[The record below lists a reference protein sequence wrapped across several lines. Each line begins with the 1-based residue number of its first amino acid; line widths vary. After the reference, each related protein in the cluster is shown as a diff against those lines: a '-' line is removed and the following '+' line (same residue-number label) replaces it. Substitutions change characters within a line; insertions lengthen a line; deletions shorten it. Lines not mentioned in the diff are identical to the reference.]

1 MNTPKN
7 VNPITVL
14 DSLSPAS
21 QQALDRH
28 FEAKYRTAILASITS
43 QLGKKVVVSDAAD
56 ETDEPATP
64 KKRGPKAKV
73 VVEAPAKNTGKGKK
87 GKRGPG
93 RPKLSAAEKARRAA
107 EREAAKADV
116 GPSGRAKA
124 KKAAASTSAKTT
136 KKGKRGG
143 PGSLGLTA
151 RGLNASQVIRAYD
164 EKHPDQQ
171 AAKVVEHCHKLG
183 LTRVKPHHVY
193 NVRQLVRNAQ

>member
-56 ETDEPATP
+56 ENADEAATP
-64 KKRGPKAKV
+64 KKRGPKAKATI
-73 VVEAPAKNTGKGKK
+73 EAPAK

-93 RPKLSAAEKARRAA
+93 RPKLSAAEKSRRAA
-107 EREAAKADV
+107 ERAAAKDEAAPKKR
-116 GPSGRAKA
+116 GPKA
-124 KKAAASTSAKTT
+124 K
-136 KKGKRGG
+136 RG

-151 RGLNASQVIRAYD
+151 KGQTASEVIREYD
-164 EKHPDQQ
+164 AKHPDVP
-171 AAKVVEHCHKLG
+171 AAEVVAHCKKLG
-183 LTRVKPHHVY
+183 LKRVSPANVY
-193 NVRQLVRNAQ
+193 NVRQLVKKASASKGKRGHKASK

>member
-56 ETDEPATP
+56 ENTDETTATP
-64 KKRGPKAKV
+64 KKRGPKAKAT
-73 VVEAPAKNTGKGKK
+73 VEAPAKRG

-93 RPKLSAAEKARRAA
+93 RPKLSAAEKTRRAA
-107 EREAAKADV
+107 ERAAAKDEAAPKKR
-116 GPSGRAKA
+116 GPKA
-124 KKAAASTSAKTT
+124 K
-136 KKGKRGG
+136 RG

-151 RGLNASQVIRAYD
+151 KGQTASEVIREYD
-164 EKHPDQQ
+164 TKHPDVP
-171 AAKVVEHCHKLG
+171 ASEVVAHCKKLG
-183 LTRVKPHHVY
+183 LKRVSPANVY
-193 NVRQLVRNAQ
+193 NVRQLVKKAAAASKGKRGRKASK